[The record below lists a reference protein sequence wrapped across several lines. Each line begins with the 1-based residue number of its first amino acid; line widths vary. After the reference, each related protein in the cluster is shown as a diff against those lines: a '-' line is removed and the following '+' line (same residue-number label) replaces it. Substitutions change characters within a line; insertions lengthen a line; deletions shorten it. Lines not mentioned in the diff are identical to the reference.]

1 MKTPL
6 PSLQKSDH
14 LPGLDGLRGIAC
26 LLVFFYHL
34 RWHARPS
41 AEVPLAL
48 GLGSV
53 DVERLLQSCDIGV
66 AIFFVLSGLLLSY
79 PFWRSILD
87 GAPRPAI
94 REYLWRRF
102 CRIAPAY
109 YAVLVVVYL
118 VRGGTYTL
126 YGALDFPLHAT
137 FLHNSADFSYHSVH
151 PVLWTI
157 GLEFQFYLLLPF
169 IMAGLAV
176 LWRKSGIALALVALI
191 GGAWLLDLLSQRAF
205 GALAP
210 HVSERIIAR
219 ESSDVIGGTIF
230 AYLKVFAFGIAAAP
244 LAMRWPWSR
253 RTADAVCA
261 LSLVGTVA
269 VIALSH
275 EGAWRETGVTG
286 WPINGIALGLFA
298 AALVRSQVFA
308 RLFSARWLAA
318 TGGIS
323 YGIYLWHEL
332 VQRAVFSGTLR
343 NSFQGASL
351 FFLGGAVAL
360 AVTCLIAWLSW
371 RMLERPALR
380 TPYPFA
386 K

>member
-1 MKTPL
+1 MKIEP
-6 PSLQKSDH
+6 PPLQKSDH

-34 RWHARPS
+34 RWHARSS

-48 GLGSV
+48 GIGNL
-53 DVERLLQSCDIGV
+53 DVEWLLRSCDIGV
-66 AIFFVLSGLLLSY
+66 AIFFVLSGLLLSL

-87 GAPRPAI
+87 EEPRQSA
-94 REYLWRRF
+94 RDYLWRRF

-118 VRGGTYTL
+118 LRGGTYTL
-126 YGALDFPLHAT
+126 YGAVDFLLHAT

-157 GLEFQFYLLLPF
+157 GLEFQFYLLLPP

-176 LWRKSGIALALVALI
+176 AWRKGGAPLALALLI
-191 GGAWLLDLLSQRAF
+191 GGSWLLDLATQRAF
-205 GALAP
+205 LALTP
-210 HVSERIIAR
+210 YVSERIIEHG
-219 ESSDVIGGTIF
+219 ESAVVGGTIF
-230 AYLKVFAFGIAAAP
+230 AYLKVFAFGIAAA
-244 LAMRWPWSR
+244 LLVARWPWSR

-261 LSLVGTVA
+261 STLLGTLALV
-269 VIALSH
+269 ALGH
-275 EGAWRETGVTG
+275 EAGWRETAPTG
-286 WPINGIALGLFA
+286 WPANVLLLGMFA
-298 AALVRSQVFA
+298 AALVRSEFFA

-332 VQRAVFSGTLR
+332 VQRAVFAGTLR
-343 NSFQGASL
+343 NSLHGASL
-351 FFLGGAVAL
+351 FFVGGAVAL
-360 AVTCLIAWLSW
+360 SATCLIAWLSW

-380 TPYPFA
+380 VPCPFG